1 MPRYNNV
8 RFQNMVSLIDVSRMK
23 SLRPVM
29 ISDLDHKHQTT
40 YYSDLFYQS
49 DWPDYVRLYGL
60 TDPFSDMVADHTFDQ
75 EEDDVFHQLET
86 IGSKL
91 SDDGSQ
97 PPFTPTRDP
106 DWRAALELDRF
117 ESGWF
122 RNLRKVSLPK
132 QLCKAGW
139 QALPAWRM
147 TEAAQSNLAYALY
160 AARVPA
166 MARISAFC
174 LGEVFRLEI
183 EAKLIKAMEKARS
196 YNVAFATDADGR
208 DRQPC
213 LYGLLD
219 WLNRQP
225 VPGSVPAFYE
235 WSHGQ
240 DRTVLASSQSEHMF
254 AMVHSYLGKVHNQ
267 EWPDR
272 EHMARLAEFLFDGK
286 KPGLFLSLMHNAS
299 A

>member
-1 MPRYNNV
+1 MPRYNNI
-8 RFQNMVSLIDVSRMK
+8 RFQNMVKLIDVSRMK

-60 TDPFSDMVADHTFDQ
+60 TDSFSDMVADHTFDQ

-106 DWRAALELDRF
+106 EWRSVLELDRF

-132 QLCKAGW
+132 QLRKAGW

-147 TEAAQSNLAYALY
+147 TESAQSNLAYALY

-183 EAKLIKAMEKARS
+183 EAKLIKAMEKARN
-196 YNVAFATDADGR
+196 YNVAFATEADGR

-225 VPGSVPAFYE
+225 VLGSVPAFYE

-240 DRTVLASSQSEHMF
+240 DRKVLASSQSEHMF
-254 AMVHSYLGKVHNQ
+254 AMIHAYLEQMSHRI
-267 EWPDR
+267 WPNRQD
-272 EHMARLAEFLFDGK
+272 MANLAALLIDDG
-286 KPGLFLSLMHNAS
+286 KPGLFSVVLENVQ
-299 A
+299 